1 MTIIKLTSEDLF
13 HAERSPISANTII
26 VPAEKGRYILV
37 FSHLYDNQ
45 YELEEVRDYKNHI
58 VYNDMETP
66 SSMRN
71 ILLLSPLGYGNV
83 ISLKE
88 GAYYDSFSYVVGE
101 ASLYFDGIMYLSE
114 RESVYF
120 PSKTGDVY
128 IVANL
133 LGGYSVAELPY
144 YEFIEVTQEIKD
156 NIKLV

>member
-13 HAERSPISANTII
+13 YAERSPNTIT

-37 FSHLYDNQ
+37 FSQLYDNQ
-45 YELEEVRDYKNHI
+45 YELEEVRDLKSHI
-58 VYNDMETP
+58 VYNDLVTP
-66 SSMRN
+66 SSMKD
-71 ILLLSPLGYGNV
+71 IILLSPLGYGNV
-83 ISLKE
+83 LSLKE